1 MDRTLSGLGFSLG
14 SEEVKRRLMR
24 SNQLLLFLSFS
35 MPPRERRWWLLVA
48 TLYPPRGDGYLNF

>member
-1 MDRTLSGLGFSLG
+1 
-14 SEEVKRRLMR
+14 MR